1 MTLLHLALYGVEK
14 QLNNPVEEALRNFTS
29 ALHSEQQ
36 KINISF
42 YIEIMLEL
50 NVKCPQY
57 FFVCE
62 EKEIQ
67 ILSGRNVFLGL

>member
-14 QLNNPVEEALRNFTS
+14 QLNNPVEEVLRNFTS

-57 FFVCE
+57 LFVCE
-62 EKEIQ
+62 EKEI
-67 ILSGRNVFLGL
+67 